1 MNIALVR
8 IPKDFWPFIAEINDY
23 YISQLISYIM
33 QKFKKYSL
41 KVDIY
46 DYILNPELDIEKL
59 IDNTYDMIL
68 VIKHYPHP
76 LSLTR
81 RFSVNIK
88 LHNKETLIGLWGMG
102 IGANYEEPLIDRYAD
117 FIVVGDEASVADLIY
132 NIYYYND
139 FTRTKGIAYRNNNNK
154 IIINYPILKIQNLDQ
169 LPLPYLYHIMED
181 AYKYSKYSISDA
193 AEIMTSRGCYANC
206 SFCHVSYS
214 KSIDNSYKWYQMSP
228 KKVVNIIYEFNKK
241 FGIKIFRM
249 KDLDF
254 FGPNPKRVI
263 DIANGIIENNLDVT
277 IYAYTRA
284 ENIIKIKDKL
294 KLLNRA
300 GIKYILLGIET
311 FSDKKLKLLNKGTN
325 SKINI
330 ESINELIIN
339 NFCVDI
345 SLIPYSAFDTLE
357 DIRTDLITLKN
368 LLLSLPMLKRAQIK
382 SLPMSLGNVFEYYG
396 DFNKLKMHNFNKVLT
411 IDNEILQSYLALLRL
426 VSDPNYGPIPWFKD
440 EKVPIVGLLA
450 YILSSIIVT
459 KTIEVYSYMKRF
471 KNKDEIKDILKWEL
485 QINEFAV
492 DLLLKILDIIYKIEK
507 INLYNFNEL
516 IKIILDQF
524 QIFNSKLPKNL
535 QKIELPSH
543 LKWLQIIINSDIT
556 DH

>member
-8 IPKDFWPFIAEINDY
+8 IPKDFWPFIADINDY
-23 YISQLISYIM
+23 YISQLTSYIM
-33 QKFKKYSL
+33 QKFENYLL

-46 DYILNPELDIEKL
+46 DYMLNPELNIEKF
-59 IDNTYDMIL
+59 INNTYDIIL
-68 VIKHYPHP
+68 VIKHYPQP
-76 LSLTR
+76 ISLTR
-81 RFSVNIK
+81 RFSLNIK

-102 IGANYEEPLIDRYAD
+102 ISANYEEPLVDKYAD
-117 FIVVGDEASVADLIY
+117 FIVLGDEASISDLIY

-139 FTRTKGIAYRNNNNK
+139 FTRTKGIVYRNNNN
-154 IIINYPILKIQNLDQ
+154 IVINYPILKIQNLDQ

-181 AYKYSKYSISDA
+181 TYKYSKYSILDA

-206 SFCHVSYS
+206 SFCHVSYT

-228 KKVVNIIYEFNKK
+228 KKVVDIIYEFNKR
-241 FGIKIFRM
+241 FGIKIFRV

-254 FGPNPKRVI
+254 FGPNPKRVV
-263 DIANGIIENNLDVT
+263 DIANGIIESNLNVT

-294 KLLNRA
+294 KLLNKA

-311 FSDKKLKLLNKGTN
+311 FLDDKLKLLNKGNN

-330 ESINELIIN
+330 ESINELISN

-357 DIRTDLITLKN
+357 DIKTDLLTLKN
-368 LLLSLPMLKRAQIK
+368 LLLSLPKLKRAQIK

-396 DFNKLKMHNFNKVLT
+396 NFNKLKIYNYNKILT
-411 IDNEILQSYLALLRL
+411 IDNEILQSYLAILRL

-440 EKVPIVGLLA
+440 EKVPVIGLLA
-450 YILSSIIVT
+450 YILSSILVA
-459 KTIEVYSYMKRF
+459 KSNEVYSYLKRC
-471 KNKDEIKDILKWEL
+471 KNRDEIKDILNWEL
-485 QINEFAV
+485 QINEFII
-492 DLLLKILDIIYKIEK
+492 DLLLKILDFTNKMEK
-507 INLYNFNEL
+507 IDIYSFKQL
-516 IKIILDQF
+516 IKIVLVQL
-524 QIFNSKLPKNL
+524 QLFNSKLPENL
-535 QKIELPSH
+535 QKIKLPSH
-543 LKWLQIIINSDIT
+543 LKWLQIILDLDIR